1 MDGLEQAIANMSSLS
16 SWAVPMASVQAVNR
30 VAARAVSR
38 SVKRV
43 AGETQLRQ
51 KLIRQRVRLRRA
63 NIDQSVPR
71 ARLLV
76 NRGNLP
82 VIAIGPAKVQLS
94 RKRRDKHGRGSV
106 LKIGR
111 FKFEDAFIQ
120 QLANG
125 RWHVMQR
132 TSNSRYPIDVVK
144 IPLVTPLTN
153 AFTAETESL
162 LQTDMQ
168 KEMMYAL
175 KNQLRLYIK
184 GRFS

>member
-1 MDGLEQAIANMSSLS
+1 MDGIQQAINNLNSISST
-16 SWAVPMASVQAVNR
+16 AVPVATAQAVNR
-30 VAARAVSR
+30 VAVRAIGR

-43 AGETQLRQ
+43 AGDTQLQQ

-63 NIDQSVPR
+63 SSKQSVPR
-71 ARLLV
+71 ARLIV

-82 VIAIGPAKVQLS
+82 AIALGAAKVQLS
-94 RKRRDKHGRGSV
+94 RKRRDKKGRGST

-132 TSNSRYPIDVVK
+132 TSNSRYPIEVVK
-144 IPLVTPLTN
+144 IPLVTPLTS
-153 AFTAETESL
+153 AFTDETESL
-162 LQTDMQ
+162 LKSDMP
-168 KEMMYAL
+168 KEMAHAL

-184 GRFS
+184 ARV

>member
-1 MDGLEQAIANMSSLS
+1 M
-16 SWAVPMASVQAVNR
+16 
-30 VAARAVSR
+30 
-38 SVKRV
+38 
-43 AGETQLRQ
+43 
-51 KLIRQRVRLRRA
+51 
-63 NIDQSVPR
+63 
-71 ARLLV
+71 
-76 NRGNLP
+76 
-82 VIAIGPAKVQLS
+82 
-94 RKRRDKHGRGSV
+94 

-120 QLANG
+120 QLSNG

-144 IPLVTPLTN
+144 IPLATPLTN

-162 LQTDMQ
+162 LQTDIP

-184 GRFS
+184 GRYS